1 MRTPLDSRVSLWRQ
15 ATATLQDVHEPLAPP
30 SHEEIAARAYARYVS
45 RKDSC
50 GSPALDWLEAERE
63 LTHQARP
70 AGISEQ
76 L

>member
-1 MRTPLDSRVSLWRQ
+1 MRTPSDPRVSLWRQ
-15 ATATLQDVHEPLAPP
+15 ATATLHDDQAPLAPP

-45 RKDSC
+45 REGS

-63 LTHQARP
+63 LTRQARP